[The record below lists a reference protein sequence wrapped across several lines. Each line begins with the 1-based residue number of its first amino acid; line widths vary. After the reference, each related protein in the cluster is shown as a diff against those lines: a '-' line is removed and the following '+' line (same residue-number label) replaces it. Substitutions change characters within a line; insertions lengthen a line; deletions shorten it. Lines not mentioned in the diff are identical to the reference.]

1 MEMYGFSFQ
10 REEDLQHHG
19 IKGMK
24 WGVRR
29 FQNEDGSLTA
39 AGQRRY
45 GNVDNFN
52 KAQAYKQAKRDYDRS
67 FNNAY
72 NHNHPFSLSKR
83 KREESNARWEDAG
96 KKAEALNKAE
106 KAYKESRKIAKVE
119 KTVGKFES
127 KVAKEN
133 ASTLAAREKNRAKL
147 EKKNASE
154 DKIKDFDKGTE
165 YVKAGQNRVNQ
176 VVAQYKSMRIS
187 AIKDSSVKK
196 SPEYKRA
203 IKEFNSVAR
212 SGIPISTLG
221 YAMEEAAKDM

>member
-1 MEMYGFSFQ
+1 MEMYGYSFQ
-10 REEDLQHHG
+10 REEDLMHHG

-29 FQNEDGSLTA
+29 WQNEDGSLTA

-52 KAQAYKQAKRDYDRS
+52 KAQAYKQAKRDYNKS
-67 FNNAY
+67 FNDAY

-119 KTVGKFES
+119 KAVGKFES
-127 KVAKEN
+127 KLSKQNE
-133 ASTLAAREKNRAKL
+133 STLAGREKTRAKL
-147 EKKNASE
+147 EKKGASE
-154 DKIKDFDKGTE
+154 KLKDFDKGTQ
-165 YVKAGQNRVNQ
+165 YVKAGQNRVKQ
-176 VVAQYKSMRIS
+176 AVDTYKSMRIS

-196 SPEYKRA
+196 SPAYKQA
-203 IKEFNSVAR
+203 VKEFNNISR
-212 SGIPISTLG
+212 SGIPLSTLA
-221 YAMEEAAKDM
+221 YAMEEAAKDV

>member
-45 GNVDNFN
+45 GNTDNFN
-52 KAQAYKQAKRDYDRS
+52 KAQAYKQAKRDYNKS

-96 KKAEALNKAE
+96 KKAEALNKAK

-119 KTVGKFES
+119 KTVGKD
-127 KVAKEN
+127 A
-133 ASTLAAREKNRAKL
+133 AKL
-147 EKKNASE
+147 SEYYKKMADSTTAAKGEFNRSSDSKKDKKATSE
-154 DKIKDFDKGTE
+154 INKW
-165 YVKAGQNRVNQ
+165 Y
-176 VVAQYKSMRIS
+176 
-187 AIKDSSVKK
+187 DS
-196 SPEYKRA
+196 EIADYKRLA
-203 IKEFNSVAR
+203 DKYSTAKMSEFSKKELKQTKELVSRLKESGLMDAVLGDEGIYLAR
-212 SGIPISTLG
+212 NDQISQ
-221 YAMEEAAKDM
+221 